1 MVEEKSYIQNIMC
14 KFVKMKVQLLFIF
27 IASALS
33 SDTIDFILTEQL
45 TSNQNPCVKGFPGND
60 DEVMFSIEMMRL
72 KYAKHQHTRYVC
84 SRICSYYL
92 AAVDIQTISLPHPNF
107 DWLNFKMNVRIFSLS
122 SKNSGRT

>member
-1 MVEEKSYIQNIMC
+1 MLIHMEKSLIP
-14 KFVKMKVQLLFIF
+14 
-27 IASALS
+27 
-33 SDTIDFILTEQL
+33 IDFMLTKHL
-45 TSNQNPCVKGFPGND
+45 TSNQNPCVNGSPGND

-84 SRICSYYL
+84 SRICSYYF

-107 DWLNFKMNVRIFSLS
+107 DWLNFKMNLQIFSLS